1 MEAMN
6 RMRSFLTD
14 VRGELKRTTFPSKK
28 EVQGTTAVVIITVF
42 LFAAYL
48 YVVDT
53 FLFHIVEWVFNKAG

>member
-1 MEAMN
+1 MEALN

-28 EVQGTTAVVIITVF
+28 EVQGTTAVVILTVF
-42 LFAAYL
+42 LFALYL

-53 FLFHIVEWVFNKAG
+53 ILFHAVEWVFNRVG